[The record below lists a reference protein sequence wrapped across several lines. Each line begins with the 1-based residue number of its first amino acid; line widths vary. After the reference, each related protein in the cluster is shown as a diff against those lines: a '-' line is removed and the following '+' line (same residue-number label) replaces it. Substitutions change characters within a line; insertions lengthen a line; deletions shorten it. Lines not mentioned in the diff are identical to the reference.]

1 VKAPTPKEDALAYL
15 KCALLLAEKG
25 KAPRTEPLMRVEAV
39 QLHSFIELALESVEA
54 IDEMTRKRP
63 TSPRISRIQL

>member
-1 VKAPTPKEDALAYL
+1 MKVPTPKEEALAYL

-25 KAPRTEPLMRVEAV
+25 KAPMVEPLKRIEAV
-39 QLHSFIELALESVEA
+39 QLHSFIELAIKSVEA

-63 TSPRISRIQL
+63 TTRKSPIQL